1 VAELT
6 LTETAD
12 GERIRVRAG
21 DVVTLRVSENAA
33 GGYRWTV
40 AEGDDEHVAVT
51 RRGYE
56 STSPA
61 VGSAGIAVWT
71 LTAKSHGTSHITL
84 KKSRSWEPADK
95 ASQTFRITVDVVE

>member
-1 VAELT
+1 MAELT

-21 DVVTLRVSENAA
+21 DVMTLRVSENAA

-56 STSPA
+56 STSSA

-71 LTAKSHGTSHITL
+71 LTAKSPGTSRITL
-84 KKSRSWEPADK
+84 KKSRPWEPPDAVG
-95 ASQTFRITVDVVE
+95 QTFTITLDVVE